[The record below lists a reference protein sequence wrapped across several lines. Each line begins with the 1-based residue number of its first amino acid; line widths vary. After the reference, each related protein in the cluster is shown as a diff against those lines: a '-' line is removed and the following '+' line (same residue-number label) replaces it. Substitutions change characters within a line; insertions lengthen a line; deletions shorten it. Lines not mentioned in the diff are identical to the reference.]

1 MTLDTFG
8 FSHVWIETRNGAFA
22 VRLGTKQVRVG
33 RSAACRLSVAY
44 GITLEELTESK
55 EDSAIYQF
63 GAALLVFARL
73 TVVLRN
79 KTSRLEFLDGCLR
92 VFWEKQYVPILVAH
106 DDRTKAIGSSGEI
119 NGNTRG

>member
-1 MTLDTFG
+1 MSLDTFG

-44 GITLEELTESK
+44 GIMLEELAESK
-55 EDSAIYQF
+55 EDSAISQF
-63 GAALLVFARL
+63 QAALLIFRRL
-73 TVVLRN
+73 TIVLRN
-79 KTSRLEFLDGCLR
+79 KTSRLEFLNGCLR

-106 DDRTKAIGSSGEI
+106 DDRTKGMCFNDET